1 MSTKLLRWTIVAALG
16 ALVTLAI
23 VASVGSRTPTL
34 RKLVIQTLADRLD
47 SEVELGAF
55 SVDTIPTVHVTGAGL
70 VIRHKNR
77 HDVPPLVS
85 VDSFVIDGG
94 LFGLLTRPRRFR
106 TVTVTGLRINI
117 PPGGFKNDD
126 STDSGAADRPSPPP
140 GTTSAEP
147 KDDGSGPGAI
157 VVERLVAENAELVL
171 IPRRAGK
178 EPKVFHVHHLTMEPL
193 GRGRVMSY
201 EATLTNPLPKG
212 QIDTVG
218 TFGPWHR
225 EDPGGT
231 PLTGRYTFDNAD
243 LSTVKGIGGHLTST
257 GKFSGQLDRIDVSGE
272 TRTPD
277 FFVKVSGNPVPLNTK
292 FEAVVDGTDGDTYL
306 NAVAGSFLQTS
317 MDVRGAIVG
326 AEGQK
331 GKTVKLHVKINDGR
345 MEDILRLAVRG
356 EQPLMVGRMALDA
369 EMNLPA
375 GPGDV
380 MERLQL
386 AGNLDVAGARFTD
399 SAVQEKVSN
408 MSERARGLDP
418 EEVRQNVASHLR
430 AKFTL
435 ARGVLGLQDAI
446 FQMPGATMQMAGKY
460 GLFSEMIEF
469 DGTVRMQATISQAA
483 GGGFKGILLKAI
495 DPLFRKKGAG
505 AVLPIRIRGTRKEPH
520 VGLDV
525 KRVFGKKG

>member
-1 MSTKLLRWTIVAALG
+1 MNTKLVRWTIVAALG
-16 ALVTLAI
+16 LVVALAI
-23 VASVGSRTPTL
+23 AVSVGSRTPTL

-55 SVDTIPTVHVTGAGL
+55 SVDTFPSVHVTGAGL

-85 VDSFVIDGG
+85 VDAFAIDGG
-94 LFGLLTRPRRFR
+94 LVGILTRPRRFR
-106 TVTVTGLRINI
+106 TVTVTGLHINI

-126 STDSGAADRPSPPP
+126 STETPAGDKPSLPP

-157 VVERLVAENAELVL
+157 VVDRLVAENAELVL
-171 IPRRAGK
+171 IPRKAGK
-178 EPKVFHVHHLTMEPL
+178 QPKVFHVHHLTMEPL
-193 GRGRVMSY
+193 GKGIVMSY
-201 EATLTNPLPKG
+201 KATLTNPLPKG
-212 QIDTVG
+212 EIDTVG
-218 TFGPWHR
+218 TFGPWQR

-231 PLTGRYTFDNAD
+231 PLTGRYTFDAD
-243 LSTVKGIGGHLTST
+243 LSTVKGIGGHLMST
-257 GKFSGQLDRIDVSGE
+257 GKFGGKLDRIDVSGE

-317 MDVRGAIVG
+317 MDVRGAVVG
-326 AEGQK
+326 AEGRK
-331 GKTVKLHVKINDGR
+331 GKTVKLHVKIKDGR
-345 MEDILRLAVRG
+345 IEDILRLAVRG
-356 EQPLMVGRMALDA
+356 EQPLMVGRMALEAD
-369 EMNLPA
+369 MNLPA
-375 GPGDV
+375 GPADV
-380 MERLQL
+380 MERLEV
-386 AGNLDVAGARFTD
+386 AGNVDVAGARFTD
-399 SAVQEKVSN
+399 STVQEKVSN

-418 EEVRQNVASHLR
+418 EENRQNVNSHLR
-430 AKFTL
+430 TKFTL
-435 ARGVLGLQDAI
+435 ARGVLGLQDVM
-446 FQMPGATMQMAGKY
+446 FQMPGAAMQMAGKY

-483 GGGFKGILLKAI
+483 GGGFKGALLKAI
-495 DPLFRKKGAG
+495 DPIFRKKGAG

>member
-1 MSTKLLRWTIVAALG
+1 MSTKLARWSIVAALG
-16 ALVTLAI
+16 LVVALAI
-23 VASVGSRTPTL
+23 AVSVGSRTPTL

-55 SVDTIPTVHVTGAGL
+55 SVDTFPSVHVTGAGL

-85 VDSFVIDGG
+85 VDAFVIDGG
-94 LFGLLTRPRRFR
+94 LIGILTRPRRFR
-106 TVTVTGLRINI
+106 TVTVTGLHINI
-117 PPGGFKNDD
+117 PPGGFKQDE
-126 STDSGAADRPSPPP
+126 STETPAGDKQSLPP

-157 VVERLVAENAELVL
+157 VVDKLVAENAELVL
-171 IPRRAGK
+171 IPRKAGK
-178 EPKVFHVHHLTMEPL
+178 QPKVFHVHHLTMEPL
-193 GRGRVMSY
+193 GKAIVMSY
-201 EATLTNPLPKG
+201 KATLTNPVPKG

-218 TFGPWHR
+218 TFGPWQR

-231 PLTGRYTFDNAD
+231 PLTGRYTFDAD
-243 LSTVKGIGGHLTST
+243 LSTVKGIGGHLMST
-257 GKFSGQLDRIDVSGE
+257 GKFGGKLDRIDVSGE

-306 NAVAGSFLQTS
+306 NAVAASFLQTS

-326 AEGQK
+326 AEGRK
-331 GKTVKLHVKINDGR
+331 GKAVKLHVKIKDGR
-345 MEDILRLAVRG
+345 IEDILRLAVRG
-356 EQPLMVGRMALDA
+356 ERPLMLGRMALDA
-369 EMNLPA
+369 DMNLPT
-375 GPGDV
+375 GPEDV

-386 AGNLDVAGARFTD
+386 KGDLDVAEARFSD
-399 SAVQEKVSN
+399 ASVQEKVSN

-430 AKFTL
+430 AKFRL
-435 ARGVLGLQDAI
+435 GRGVLGLQEAT
-446 FQMPGATMQMAGKY
+446 FQMPGAMMRMAGTY

-483 GGGFKGILLKAI
+483 GGGFKGALLKAI
-495 DPLFRKKGAG
+495 DPIFRKKGAG
-505 AVLPIRIRGTRKEPH
+505 AVVPIRIRGTRKDPK

>member
-1 MSTKLLRWTIVAALG
+1 MSTKLVRWTVVAALG
-16 ALVTLAI
+16 LVVGLAI
-23 VASVGSRTPTL
+23 AVSVASRTPTL

-55 SVDTIPTVHVTGAGL
+55 SVDTFPSVHVTGAGL

-85 VDSFVIDGG
+85 VDAFVIDGG
-94 LFGLLTRPRRFR
+94 LFGLLTRPRRFH
-106 TVTVTGLRINI
+106 TVTVTGLHINI
-117 PPGGFKNDD
+117 PPGGFKNDE
-126 STDSGAADRPSPPP
+126 SYESAAADRQQLPA

-147 KDDGSGPGAI
+147 QDDGSGPGAI
-157 VVERLVAENAELVL
+157 VVDRLVAENAELVL
-171 IPRRAGK
+171 IPRRVGK
-178 EPKVFHVHHLTMEPL
+178 EPKVFHVHHLTLEPL
-193 GRGRVMSY
+193 GKGRVMSY
-201 EATLTNPLPKG
+201 KATLTNPLPKG
-212 QIDTVG
+212 QIGTTG

-225 EDPGGT
+225 EDPGST
-231 PLTGRYTFDNAD
+231 PLTGRYGFDNVD

-257 GKFSGQLDRIDVSGE
+257 GKFSGHLDRIDVSGE

-277 FFVKVSGNPVPLNTK
+277 FFVNEAGNPVPLETK

-306 NAVAGSFLQTS
+306 NAVAASFLQTS
-317 MDVRGAIVG
+317 MDVRGAVVG
-326 AEGQK
+326 AEGRK
-331 GKTVKLHVKINDGR
+331 GKTVKLHVKIKDGR
-345 MEDILRLAVRG
+345 IEDILRLAVRG
-356 EQPLMVGRMALDA
+356 EEPLMLGRTALEAD
-369 EMNLPA
+369 MNLPA

-380 MERLQL
+380 MERLQV
-386 AGNLDVAGARFTD
+386 AGHLDVAEARFSD
-399 SAVQEKVSN
+399 SSVQARVSN

-435 ARGVLGLQDAI
+435 ARGVLGLQDVL

-460 GLFSEMIEF
+460 GLFSEMMEF
-469 DGTVRMQATISQAA
+469 DGTVRMQATISEAA
-483 GGGFKGILLKAI
+483 GGGFRGILLKAI
-495 DPLFRKKGAG
+495 DPIFRKKGAG
-505 AVLPIRIRGTRKEPH
+505 AVLPIRIRGTRKDPH